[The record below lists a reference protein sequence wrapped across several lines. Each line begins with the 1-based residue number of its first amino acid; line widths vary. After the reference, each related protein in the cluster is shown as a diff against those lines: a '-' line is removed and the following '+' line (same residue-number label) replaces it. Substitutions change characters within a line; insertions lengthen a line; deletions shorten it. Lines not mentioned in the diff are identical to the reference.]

1 MPTRSI
7 ITVGISTA
15 PRGASCLDG
24 GVEAAQRLANALVG
38 DLLVVVGH
46 LRAPLVLVHQLVEH
60 RLDVEQRLDSGG
72 PRHGGLERIGL
83 AVLEADA
90 RAAALVDEVRPA
102 GDHEGHAPHGQPQRE
117 ALLHRGAALY
127 GELLAGVVRD
137 AHVGV
142 GHQRVVEALH
152 QDVLVHVQVDLLDAL
167 DALQRGAQLLA
178 HDVRVEVLQQRVR
191 RGLEHILQAH
201 EERGKRHDGVRD
213 VEHADLGQL
222 KGLHVLHH
230 LHAHL
235 LPPRPPRDALH
246 KVVLDHPL
254 RKRLARYRPVVLDAV
269 LLRQRLL
276 HRLGGHRSDAV
287 HHAVGE
293 GAVELDPLLQPIAHL
308 LRALQHRGL
317 HIVAVAGDVVARQHG
332 GAAAAGRAA
341 RLQSRH
347 DHAERRGAGE
357 LLRVGVHV
365 APGSLG
371 GVGRRAQQRHVA
383 ARGGHGV
390 AKLGDGQAVDLAA
403 LAGQGAQHLPRLL
416 GRQQHVL
423 ERRHHVHVLLEAQ
436 LRVEVVLR
444 VARGG
449 YRLRRVRNDGVHVF
463 LLPQRVPHGLV
474 VRQHTDAHVA
484 PALVLLQVVPQQ
496 VVHVR
501 KLVGAEE
508 AAHAEVRDAHLQLG
522 ARVGGHL
529 HIGAGVCEAHL
540 GALAGGLCGAVGLA
554 GARFAFL

>member
-1 MPTRSI
+1 MHNHLAPLLVEDELMEDKLDVQQGVDVLPFHGSLYDTSFLVAQHMASLHTPMDEVTPGCHTERHALHVCANLEAIQGGRNALYAELVAGVHGDSQQCVRNDL
-7 ITVGISTA
+7 VG
-15 PRGASCLDG
+15 
-24 GVEAAQRLANALVG
+24 EAADQH
-38 DLLVVVGH
+38 LLV
-46 LRAPLVLVHQLVEH
+46 LIQI
-60 RLDVEQRLDSGG
+60 DV
-72 PRHGGLERIGL
+72 
-83 AVLEADA
+83 
-90 RAAALVDEVRPA
+90 
-102 GDHEGHAPHGQPQRE
+102 
-117 ALLHRGAALY
+117 
-127 GELLAGVVRD
+127 
-137 AHVGV
+137 
-142 GHQRVVEALH
+142 
-152 QDVLVHVQVDLLDAL
+152 LDAL
-167 DALQRGAQLLA
+167 NDFQGWPELLA
-178 HDVRVEVLQQRVR
+178 HDSGVVLLDQRVLGR
-191 RGLEHILQAH
+191 LVNVLEPHEQRWEHHCGVNHVQQADFRELIGLHILHQL
-201 EERGKRHDGVRD
+201 
-213 VEHADLGQL
+213 HADVLPQRAAIDTVHKL
-222 KGLHVLHH
+222 ILHN
-230 LHAHL
+230 
-235 LPPRPPRDALH
+235 
-246 KVVLDHPL
+246 PL
-254 RKRLARYRPVVLDAV
+254 RKCLTVDRPVVLHAM
-269 LLRQRLL
+269 LLRELPDQLVRR
-276 HRLGGHRSDAV
+276 HGGDSV

-293 GAVELDPLLQPIAHL
+293 GAVELNPLLQPIAHL

-508 AAHAEVRDAHLQLG
+508 AAHAKVRDAHLQLG